1 MFRREQHRKVLSL
14 LHAFDSEILSRCRF
28 FFGGGT
34 RIVLDLDEYRE
45 SRDVDFLC
53 ADGEGYAELRFQAA
67 TKGYDAL
74 FKTSPRDGLLF
85 PREMRIDQY
94 GIRFPVEIDGVMIR
108 VELIREAR
116 IGLGPGARPSWS
128 PVDCLAATDCYA
140 EKVLAN
146 SDRWADRQF
155 LSRDL
160 IDLAALRSQLG
171 PVPEEAWSKVEHAYR
186 TAGRDD
192 LLKAIETF
200 NRDDSYQQRCF
211 QGLHLDDPA
220 RVLEGVN
227 QLRQD
232 IDHGEATLPPHAR
245 PGAP

>member
-14 LHAFDSEILSRCRF
+14 LHALNSEILSRCRF

-53 ADGEGYAELRFQAA
+53 ADAEGYADLRFAA
-67 TKGYDAL
+67 TTRAYDAL
-74 FKTSPRDGLLF
+74 FNPGSRNGIHF
-85 PREMRIDQY
+85 PREMKIDQY
-94 GIRFPVEIDGVMIR
+94 GIRFPVEIDGDTIR

-116 IGLGPGARPSWS
+116 IGLGPGVRPSWS
-128 PVDCLAATDCYA
+128 PVDCLAVPDCYA
-140 EKVLAN
+140 EKLLAN

-160 IDLAALRSQLG
+160 IDLSVLRSRLG
-171 PVPEEAWSKVEHAYR
+171 PVPDEIWGKVERAYK
-186 TAGRDD
+186 TSGRND
-192 LLKAIETF
+192 LLKAIQVF
-200 NRDDSYQQRCF
+200 NRDESYRQRCF

-220 RVLEGVN
+220 RVLAGMD
-227 QLRQD
+227 QLRQE
-232 IDHGEATLPPHAR
+232 IER
-245 PGAP
+245 SW

>member
-14 LHAFDSEILSRCRF
+14 LHAFDSELLSRCGF

-34 RIVLDLDEYRE
+34 RIVLDLEEYRE
-45 SRDVDFLC
+45 SHDVDFLC
-53 ADGEGYAELRFQAA
+53 ADAEGYAELRFEAA
-67 TKGYDAL
+67 TRSYGAL
-74 FKTSPRDGLLF
+74 FGPGSRDGLHF

-94 GIRFPVEIDGVMIR
+94 GIRFPVEVEGDTIR

-116 IGLGPGARPSWS
+116 IGLEPGVRPSWS
-128 PVDCLAATDCYA
+128 PVDCLVVPDCYA

-160 IDLAALRSQLG
+160 IDLSVLRSRIG
-171 PVPEEAWSKVEHAYR
+171 PIPQTAWDKVERAYK

-192 LLKAIETF
+192 LRKAIAAFTEDGAH
-200 NRDDSYQQRCF
+200 RQRCF
-211 QGLHLDDPA
+211 QGLQIDDPA

-227 QLRQD
+227 QLRQE
-232 IDHGEATLPPHAR
+232 IESSW
-245 PGAP
+245 

>member
-14 LHAFDSEILSRCRF
+14 LHALDSEILSRCRF

-45 SRDVDFLC
+45 SRDIDFLC
-53 ADGEGYAELRFQAA
+53 ADAEGYADLRFAA
-67 TKGYDAL
+67 TTRGYDAL
-74 FKTSPRDGLLF
+74 FNPGSRNDIHF
-85 PREMRIDQY
+85 PREMKIDQY
-94 GIRFPVEIDGVMIR
+94 GIRFPVEIEEDLIR

-116 IGLGPGARPSWS
+116 IGLGPGVRPSWS
-128 PVDCLAATDCYA
+128 PVDCLAVPDCYA

-171 PVPEEAWSKVEHAYR
+171 PVPEEAWDKVERAYK

-192 LLKAIETF
+192 LLKAITAF
-200 NRDDSYQQRCF
+200 AGDGAHRQRCF
-211 QGLHLDDPA
+211 QGLQIDDPEPI
-220 RVLEGVN
+220 LGGVKE
-227 QLRQD
+227 LRRD
-232 IDHGEATLPPHAR
+232 L
-245 PGAP
+245 APENL

>member
-34 RIVLDLDEYRE
+34 RIVLDFDEYRE

-53 ADGEGYAELRFQAA
+53 SDAEGYSDLRFKAA
-67 TKGYDAL
+67 TQGYGAL
-74 FKTSPRDGLLF
+74 FKPGSRDGVYF
-85 PREMRIDQY
+85 PREMKIDQY
-94 GIRFPVEIDGVMIR
+94 GIRFPVEVDGDMIR

-116 IGLGPGARPSWS
+116 IRFDHGARPDWS
-128 PVDCLAATDCYA
+128 PLDCLTIPDCFA
-140 EKVLAN
+140 EKILAN

-160 IDLAALRSQLG
+160 IDLSVLRSRFG
-171 PVPEEAWSKVEHAYR
+171 PVPEEAWGKVERAYK
-186 TAGRDD
+186 ASGRDD
-192 LLKAIETF
+192 LLKAIAAF
-200 NRDDSYQQRCF
+200 NGDDCYRQRCF

-220 RVLEGVN
+220 RVLEGIA
-227 QLRQD
+227 QLRQE
-232 IDHGEATLPPHAR
+232 IER
-245 PGAP
+245 SW

>member
-14 LHAFDSEILSRCRF
+14 LQAFDPEILSRCGF

-53 ADGEGYAELRFQAA
+53 SDAEGYADLRFKAA
-67 TKGYDAL
+67 TQGYGAL
-74 FKTSPRDGLLF
+74 FEPGSWDGIHF
-85 PREMRIDQY
+85 PREMKIDQY
-94 GIRFPVEIDGVMIR
+94 GIRFPVEIDGDTIR

-116 IGLGPGARPSWS
+116 IELDRGARPDWS
-128 PVDCLAATDCYA
+128 PLDCLTISDCFA
-140 EKVLAN
+140 EKILAN

-160 IDLAALRSQLG
+160 IDLSALRSRLG
-171 PVPEEAWSKVEHAYR
+171 RIPEEAWDKVERAYK
-186 TAGRDD
+186 TSGRND
-192 LLKAIETF
+192 LLKAIAAFSE
-200 NRDDSYQQRCF
+200 DVSYRQRCF

-220 RVLEGVN
+220 RVLEGMD
-227 QLRQD
+227 QLRQ
-232 IDHGEATLPPHAR
+232 ETETLW
-245 PGAP
+245 

>member
-14 LHAFDSEILSRCRF
+14 LHAFDSEILSRCGF

-45 SRDVDFLC
+45 SHDVDFLC
-53 ADGEGYAELRFQAA
+53 ADAEGYAELRFEAA

-74 FKTSPRDGLLF
+74 FKPDSRDGLHF
-85 PREMRIDQY
+85 PREMKIDQY
-94 GIRFPVEIDGVMIR
+94 GFRFPVEMAGATIR

-116 IGLGPGARPSWS
+116 IGLERGVRPAWS
-128 PVDCLAATDCYA
+128 PVDCLAILDCYA

-160 IDLAALRSQLG
+160 VDLAALRSQLG
-171 PVPEEAWSKVEHAYR
+171 PIPEEAWRKVEHAYK
-186 TAGRDD
+186 TAGRGD
-192 LLKAIETF
+192 LLKAITAF
-200 NRDDSYQQRCF
+200 RGDDSYQQRCF
-211 QGLHLDDPA
+211 QGLLLDDPA
-220 RVLEGVN
+220 RVLGGVD

-232 IDHGEATLPPHAR
+232 IDR
-245 PGAP
+245 SW

>member
-14 LHAFDSEILSRCRF
+14 LHAFDSEILSRCGF

-53 ADGEGYAELRFQAA
+53 SKAEGYADLRFKAA
-67 TKGYDAL
+67 TQGYSAL
-74 FKTSPRDGLLF
+74 FKPDSRNGVHF
-85 PREMRIDQY
+85 PREMKIDQY
-94 GIRFPVEIDGVMIR
+94 GIRFPVEVDGDTIR

-116 IGLGPGARPSWS
+116 IDLDRGARPDWS
-128 PVDCLAATDCYA
+128 PLDCLTIPDCFA
-140 EKVLAN
+140 EKILAN

-160 IDLAALRSQLG
+160 IDLAALRSPLG
-171 PVPEEAWSKVEHAYR
+171 PIPEEAWDKVERAYK

-192 LLKAIETF
+192 LLKAITAF
-200 NRDDSYQQRCF
+200 AGDGAHQQRCF
-211 QGLHLDDPA
+211 QGL
-220 RVLEGVN
+220 
-227 QLRQD
+227 Q
-232 IDHGEATLPPHAR
+232 IDHPEPILGGLNELR
-245 PGAP
+245 RDLAP

>member
-14 LHAFDSEILSRCRF
+14 LLAFNSEILSRCRF

-45 SRDVDFLC
+45 SHDIDFLC
-53 ADGEGYAELRFQAA
+53 ADAEGYAELRFEAA
-67 TKGYDAL
+67 TKGYGAL
-74 FKTSPRDGLLF
+74 FKPDSRGSLHL
-85 PREMRIDQY
+85 PREMKIDQY
-94 GIRFPVEIDGVMIR
+94 GIRFPVEMAGDTIR

-116 IGLGPGARPSWS
+116 IDLERGTRPDWS
-128 PVDCLAATDCYA
+128 PVDCLTIPDCYA

-171 PVPEEAWSKVEHAYR
+171 PIPEEAWGKVERAYK

-192 LLKAIETF
+192 LLKAIAAF
-200 NRDDSYQQRCF
+200 KGDDSYRQRCF

-220 RVLEGVN
+220 RVLAGVD

-232 IDHGEATLPPHAR
+232 IDR
-245 PGAP
+245 SW

>member
-53 ADGEGYAELRFQAA
+53 ADAEGYAGLRFEAA
-67 TKGYDAL
+67 TRGYGAL
-74 FKTSPRDGLLF
+74 FGPDSREGVQF
-85 PREMRIDQY
+85 PREMKIDQY
-94 GIRFPVEIDGVMIR
+94 GIRFPVEIEGDTIR

-116 IGLGPGARPSWS
+116 IGLEPGVLPSWS
-128 PVDCLAATDCYA
+128 PVGCLAVSDCYA

-160 IDLAALRSQLG
+160 IDLAVLRSRVG
-171 PVPEEAWSKVEHAYR
+171 PIPAESWSKVERAYR

-192 LLKAIETF
+192 LLKAIEAF
-200 NRDDSYQQRCF
+200 RGDDAHRQRCF

-220 RVLEGVN
+220 RILEGVD
-227 QLRQD
+227 QLRQE
-232 IDHGEATLPPHAR
+232 IER
-245 PGAP
+245 SW